1 MVWLEMVAVAVLAWI
16 LRDLIDYQDKHH
28 DYAGHPPFDRW
39 KRDEK

>member
-1 MVWLEMVAVAVLAWI
+1 MVVVAVLAWL
-16 LRDLIDYQDKHH
+16 LRDLIDYQDRNH